1 MNPFIPPSARRQW
14 LGLLTALALGAS
26 SMPALAGSA
35 FDESLTFDPQAY
47 STLNVMLD
55 GNAVKV
61 RRYEMVYVAR
71 PIEMAAIQPSRGVPP
86 SGAPDTGEG
95 RPLADPL
102 AFHKM
107 IVYVPENTV
116 GNDDTAIILH
126 VSNSGWFS
134 SPVADRIEEGG
145 SYSSSSDTDAIGAA
159 LGAGYVIIGAGTRS
173 RSALAADD
181 SYAGKAPAPV
191 VDAKAI
197 IRYLRLND
205 AAMPGSAERIVI
217 TGTSG
222 GGGLSAAVAA
232 SGNSADYFPYLAEIG
247 AAGMDADGASHLRDD
262 VFATIAYC
270 PITDLGNADIAYE
283 WQYSGV
289 RSAGNTTQN
298 HYPEA
303 AQSASAQLAAAYPAY
318 LESLGLKTE
327 DGKAL
332 TADVMREA
340 ILAAVKRETEE
351 VLAEGVAIP
360 AIGEDFVLQRGN
372 ESTTLPNDWLTV
384 ADGKVT
390 DIDYESYLAFVA
402 KASALKIVPAFD
414 ATANTNNEG
423 LRGENSLFG
432 GPDVPYASFTEY
444 GWNNN
449 QVAGDGSGPDDT
461 GLAWADLAGSGDIPI
476 HEQLKLI
483 NPLSYLG
490 TDADTAPYWYLR
502 HGMVDRDTAFAV
514 ELALYYAV
522 LNDAS
527 VKDVDFE
534 LAWMRPHSGNYDVQE
549 AYAWL
554 ARHLEA
560 AGKP

>member
-1 MNPFIPPSARRQW
+1 MSPLISLSARRHW
-14 LGLLTALALGAS
+14 LGLLTALALGAGS
-26 SMPALAGSA
+26 VPAIANSA
-35 FDESLTFDPQAY
+35 FDDSLTFDPQAY
-47 STLNVMLD
+47 STLSVSLD
-55 GNAVKV
+55 GKPAKV
-61 RRYEMVYVAR
+61 RRYEMVYVAK
-71 PIEMAAIQPSRGVPP
+71 PIEMALIQPSRGVPP
-86 SGAPDTGEG
+86 NGAPDTGEG

-107 IVYVPENTV
+107 IVYVPENAIE
-116 GNDDTAIILH
+116 NDDTAIILH

-145 SYSSSSDTDAIGAA
+145 NYSSNSDTDAIGAA
-159 LGAGYVIIGAGTRS
+159 LGAGYVIVSAGTRS
-173 RSALAADD
+173 RSALAADGR
-181 SYAGKAPAPV
+181 YAGKAPAPV
-191 VDAKAI
+191 VDAKAA

-247 AAGMDADGASHLRDD
+247 AAGTDADGTSHLRDD

-283 WQYSGV
+283 WQYNGV

-303 AQSASAQLAAAYPAY
+303 SQATSTQLAAAYPAY

-332 TADVMREA
+332 TAETMREA

-351 VLAEGVAIP
+351 VLAEGVAVP
-360 AIGEDFVLQRGN
+360 AIGEDFVLQRGE
-372 ESTTLPNDWLTV
+372 ESTKLPNDWLTV

-390 DIDYESYLAFVA
+390 DIDYENYLAFVT

-414 ATANTNNEG
+414 ATANTGNEG

-449 QVAGDGSGPDDT
+449 EAAGDGSGPDDS
-461 GLAWADLAGSGDIPI
+461 GLDWAELAGNGDIPI
-476 HEQLKLI
+476 HEQLRLI
-483 NPLSYLG
+483 NPLAYLG
-490 TDADTAPYWYLR
+490 TEADTAPYWYLR
-502 HGMVDRDTAFAV
+502 HGMVDRDTSFAV

-534 LAWMRPHSGNYDVQE
+534 LAWLRPHSGNYDVQE